1 MNVPN
6 ILLVEDDLKIN
17 ELIKEALTKENY
29 NVDTVFNGEEA
40 LAKFSQNAYELIILD
55 LMLPI
60 ISGEEV
66 LRQVREKSKIPVLIL
81 SAKSD
86 PIDKI
91 LGLGI
96 GADDYMTKPFIV
108 AELVARVKSQLR
120 RYLLF
125 SKPDVNEDNLLERGN
140 LKLNM
145 DNYQAIKKGKVI
157 NLTLKEFEILKLLM
171 LNPNKV
177 FTKSQIYRTVW
188 ENNYLSDENTII
200 VHIRRLREKI
210 EDNPSSPKY
219 VKTIWGIGY
228 KFWGDE

>member
-1 MNVPN
+1 MDTPN
-6 ILLVEDDLKIN
+6 ILLVEDDLKVN

-29 NVDTVFNGEEA
+29 NIDSAFNGEEA
-40 LAKFSQNAYELIILD
+40 LVKFLQNNYELIILD

-60 ISGEEV
+60 INGEEV

-120 RYLLF
+120 RYLIF
-125 SKPDVNEDNLLERGN
+125 SKPDICEDNLLERGS
-140 LKLNM
+140 LQLNM
-145 DNYQAIKKGKVI
+145 DNYQVTKKGKVI

-171 LNPNKV
+171 FNPNKV
-177 FTKSQIYRTVW
+177 FTKSQIYRSVW
-188 ENNYLSDENTII
+188 EDSYLSDESTII

-210 EDNPSSPKY
+210 EDNPSSPIY

-228 KFWGDE
+228 KFGGEE

>member
-1 MNVPN
+1 MDRPN
-6 ILLVEDDLKIN
+6 ILLVEDDLKVN

-29 NVDTVFNGEEA
+29 NIDSAFNGEEA
-40 LAKFSQNAYELIILD
+40 LVKFSQNNYELIILD

-60 ISGEEV
+60 INGEEV

-120 RYLLF
+120 RYLIF
-125 SKPDVNEDNLLERGN
+125 SKPDICEDNLLQRGS
-140 LKLNM
+140 LQLNM
-145 DNYQAIKKGKVI
+145 DNYQVTKKGKVI

-171 LNPNKV
+171 FNPNKV
-177 FTKSQIYRTVW
+177 FTKSQIYRSVW
-188 ENNYLSDENTII
+188 EDSYLSDESTII

-210 EDNPSSPKY
+210 EDSPSSPIY

-228 KFWGDE
+228 KFGGEE

>member
-1 MNVPN
+1 MDTPN
-6 ILLVEDDLKIN
+6 ILLVEDDLKVN

-29 NVDTVFNGEEA
+29 NIDSAFNGEEA
-40 LAKFSQNAYELIILD
+40 LVKFSQNNYELIILD

-60 ISGEEV
+60 INGEEV

-120 RYLLF
+120 RYLIF
-125 SKPDVNEDNLLERGN
+125 SKPDIWEDNLLERGN
-140 LKLNM
+140 LQLNM
-145 DNYQAIKKGKVI
+145 DNYQVTKKGKVI

-171 LNPNKV
+171 FNPNKV
-177 FTKSQIYRTVW
+177 FTKSQIYRSVW
-188 ENNYLSDENTII
+188 EDSYLSDESTII

-210 EDNPSSPKY
+210 EDNPSSPIY

-228 KFWGDE
+228 KFGGEE

>member
-6 ILLVEDDLKIN
+6 ILLAEDDLKIN

>member
-1 MNVPN
+1 MDTPN
-6 ILLVEDDLKIN
+6 ILLVEDDLKVN

-29 NVDTVFNGEEA
+29 NIDSAFNGEEA
-40 LAKFSQNAYELIILD
+40 LVKFSQNNYELIILD

-60 ISGEEV
+60 INGEEV

-120 RYLLF
+120 RYLIF
-125 SKPDVNEDNLLERGN
+125 SKPDIWEDNLLERGN
-140 LKLNM
+140 LQLNM
-145 DNYQAIKKGKVI
+145 DNYQVTKKGKVI

-171 LNPNKV
+171 FNPNKV
-177 FTKSQIYRTVW
+177 FTKSQIYRSVW
-188 ENNYLSDENTII
+188 EDSYLSDKSTII

-210 EDNPSSPKY
+210 EDNPSSPIY

-228 KFWGDE
+228 KFGGEE